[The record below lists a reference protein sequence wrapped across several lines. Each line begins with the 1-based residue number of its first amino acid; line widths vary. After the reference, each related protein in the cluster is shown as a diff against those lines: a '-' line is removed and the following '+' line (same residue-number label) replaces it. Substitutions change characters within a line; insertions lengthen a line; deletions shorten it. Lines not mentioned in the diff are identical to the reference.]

1 MNAFKKEDFLSS
13 LYEFCYFVQK
23 LEGQRNEKL
32 YERSVCNIIN
42 NPATD
47 SMPGSMYA
55 ISIYITISVY
65 IYMCVHAFVCLSI
78 FREVTYVDS
87 EGIGW
92 SINFSDTGGGGYG
105 CINGCVIS
113 SPSET
118 KVHRSQNIF
127 RRTHRMAIGQVD
139 RVRVIN
145 RKKKRFP

>member
-1 MNAFKKEDFLSS
+1 
-13 LYEFCYFVQK
+13 
-23 LEGQRNEKL
+23 
-32 YERSVCNIIN
+32 
-42 NPATD
+42 
-47 SMPGSMYA
+47 
-55 ISIYITISVY
+55 
-65 IYMCVHAFVCLSI
+65 MCVHAFVCLSI

-127 RRTHRMAIGQVD
+127 RRTHRMVIGQVD

-145 RKKKRFP
+145 RKKKGFHDDETVLYDGEE

>member
-1 MNAFKKEDFLSS
+1 
-13 LYEFCYFVQK
+13 
-23 LEGQRNEKL
+23 
-32 YERSVCNIIN
+32 
-42 NPATD
+42 
-47 SMPGSMYA
+47 MPYR
-55 ISIYITISVY
+55 YILPYRY

-127 RRTHRMAIGQVD
+127 RRTHRMVIGQVD

-145 RKKKRFP
+145 RKKKGFHDDETVLYDGEE